1 MSRLHLGF
9 AVALLVSFAAAA
21 QAGED
26 FSGQDLAKRD
36 LSNKQLEEANF
47 EDAVLKEA
55 KLERANLTKAVL
67 KGADLSNANLAYVD
81 ATEADFRD
89 ARLYFTS
96 FYQATLNKANFE
108 NCDFSML
115 NISYAKMREANL
127 RNLKGIASILE
138 IDFYK
143 ADLRG
148 ANLVG
153 LSDASG
159 RSNFR
164 KAKYDKKTKWPKD
177 FDVAASGAELV
188 ETEDAPSAV
197 DLAKQ
202 LSKEFA
208 KLDENE
214 DGKLT
219 GTEKNGIEEYD
230 ADKNGKITFDEFVEG
245 KTKK

>member
-9 AVALLVSFAAAA
+9 AVALLVSFGAAA

-197 DLAKQ
+197 DVAKT

-208 KLDENE
+208 KLDANE
-214 DGKLT
+214 DGRLSGSEMKGL
-219 GTEKNGIEEYD
+219 EAYD